1 MKNRL
6 LWLISGLALVG
17 TLTSCTRSAGLPGR
31 FVHVVYFW
39 AKPGATAADLAELR
53 KGIETLRPI
62 SHIAYLQLGTPAGTP
77 RQVVDNSYAYCLIL
91 HFENAAAQDA
101 YQKDPIHLKFVEQY
115 QTYWERVQVYDS
127 ILQ

>member
-1 MKNRL
+1 MMKTLPWL
-6 LWLISGLALVG
+6 LSGLALVG
-17 TLTSCTRSAGLPGR
+17 LLAGCTRSAGLPGR

-39 AKPGATAADLAELR
+39 AKPGATPADLAALR
-53 KGIETLRPI
+53 QGIETLRPI
-62 SHIAYLQLGTPAGTP
+62 GHIAHLQLGTPAGTP

-101 YQKDPIHLKFVEQY
+101 YQQDPIHLKFVEQY
-115 QTYWERVQVYDS
+115 QKYWERVQVYDS